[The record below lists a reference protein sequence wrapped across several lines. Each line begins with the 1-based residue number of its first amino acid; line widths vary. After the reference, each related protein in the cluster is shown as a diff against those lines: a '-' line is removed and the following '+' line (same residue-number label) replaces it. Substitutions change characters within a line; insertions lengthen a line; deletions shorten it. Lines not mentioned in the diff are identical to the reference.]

1 MICFCD
7 AEEVTLAMEE
17 ICEKEKDFKQLIDVT
32 TGLYERCQDLAIRS
46 EEQSN

>member
-1 MICFCD
+1 
-7 AEEVTLAMEE
+7 MEE